1 MYISMGKLTGYI
13 LGVTAALVIGYYS
26 LSTYYSALLH
36 WLTPYFGS
44 GLAIVMGLM
53 FLYMGDPLHWP
64 ILLGVWVLLGVIVGL
79 GARKGSKAVGAAIA
93 AYVTVSGVMGL
104 ALASLFISFGGTG
117 LNLSAGTG
125 LVQSLSSGSLA
136 PPPGTNLYSILT
148 EPILGRFISAVSV
161 VTGSLSLGGLS
172 VNPAVVTQALPG
184 GAPIYPVV
192 EKILLLFV
200 PYIIANFVIF
210 VVVAGL
216 VGKYANRIIDPSSVK
231 KGRKKGA
238 GTVIVVIVMAVLIA
252 ASIAPVFHIEENQ
265 NAKYANLPVSSH
277 NMQLLVSG
285 SSPLFMAPLPSHYI
299 SGIYSDSQA
308 QLNLSSVSG
317 INYAAGVVGAY
328 GDTYGVYG
336 YLQRTNNTAFS
347 GWAGDAQKNSSLFTM
362 VAVSSNL
369 TDLVGAIESDG
380 LFGLSSSFT
389 ASSGIGGEFNRY
401 LNLIPPVTIVED
413 FPGSYN
419 RTVAMAAGEASS
431 ISSSL
436 NDSAVSLLGSFT
448 LPGNFI
454 SNVSFNTTLYLYG
467 AGSANI
473 RTTYDLL
480 RSVSPY
486 MPSTGSFPMF
496 MSGLDSGYLVPGA
509 GASSVDS
516 SMFVAGYLNS
526 TEVSQLLSGSVGI
539 GNASKLLGSSIVFA
553 GGIFQK
559 GNVFH
564 SPPYRQKISAAT
576 IMGANT
582 TMSFTSNSTIYGLA
596 FAYPV
601 ENGTSGSL
609 NYNYSS
615 YSNYPDIPVSA
626 IGTSVPRAI
635 NYTSALNTGSL
646 YFETNAT
653 FPAELNVT
661 ITYSMINGTV
671 AIVNTTI
678 FTGGSS
684 SLSNF
689 SISEYAIMQDYPGLV
704 TLLKGSTNFSQP
716 SLGSTPARFSYELEF
731 KNPGAYVVPPP
742 QVSYSLNGHNF
753 SYAYTDPTI
762 VVPYPDVFFTINNL
776 EYNSAAIVAYASG
789 AHILVYQL
797 IPGFYFFDLLPIAL
811 ILIDVPL
818 EYHWYRKMA
827 EKRRKARSSQ
837 P

>member
-1 MYISMGKLTGYI
+1 MCTCMGKLTGYI
-13 LGVTAALVIGYYS
+13 LGVTASLVIGYYS

-53 FLYMGDPLHWP
+53 FMYMGDPLHWP
-64 ILLGVWVLLGVIVGL
+64 ILLGVWILLGVIVGL
-79 GARKGSKAVGAAIA
+79 GSRKGRKAVGAAIA
-93 AYVTVSGVMGL
+93 TYVTVSGVMGL
-104 ALASLFISFGGTG
+104 ALATLFVSFSGTG

-125 LVQSLSSGSLA
+125 LIQSLSSGSLA

-148 EPILGRFISAVSV
+148 EPILGRFISAVSI

-172 VNPAVVTQALPG
+172 VNPAVVTPALPG
-184 GAPIYPVV
+184 GTSIYPVV
-192 EKILLLFV
+192 EKVLLLFV

-210 VVVAGL
+210 VVVADL
-216 VGKYANRIIDPSSVK
+216 VGKYANRIIDPSSGK

-238 GTVIVVIVMAVLIA
+238 GTVIVVITMAVLIA
-252 ASIAPVFHIEENQ
+252 ASLAPVFHGGE
-265 NAKYANLPVSSH
+265 SH
-277 NMQLLVSG
+277 IAPYSQLSGSNEAMQLLVSS
-285 SSPLFMAPLPSHYI
+285 SSPLYMAPLPSHYF
-299 SGIYSDSQA
+299 SGIYSDPQT

-336 YLQRTNNTAFS
+336 YLQRTNSTAFS
-347 GWAGDAQKNSSLFTM
+347 GWAGDAQRNSSIFTM

-369 TDLVGAIESDG
+369 TDLVGAIESDN
-380 LFGLSSSFT
+380 LFGLSPSFT
-389 ASSGIGGEFNRY
+389 TSSGIGGEFNRY

-419 RTVAMAAGEASS
+419 HTVAMASGEASS

-436 NDSAVSLLGSFT
+436 NDSGVSLLASFT
-448 LPGNFI
+448 LPSDFI

-467 AGSANI
+467 AGAVNSH
-473 RTTYDLL
+473 TTYDLL

-486 MPSTGSFPMF
+486 IPSTGSFPMF
-496 MSGLDSGYLVPGA
+496 MAGLDGGYLVPGA
-509 GASSVDS
+509 SADSVGS
-516 SMFVAGYLNS
+516 SMFVTGYLNS

-564 SPPYRQKISAAT
+564 SPPYMQNISAAA
-576 IMGANT
+576 IMGTNT
-582 TMSFTSNSTIYGLA
+582 TMSFTSNSTLYGLA

-626 IGTSVPRAI
+626 IGTSTPASI
-635 NYTSALNTGSL
+635 NYTSLLNTGSL
-646 YFETNAT
+646 HFKTNAT

-671 AIVNTTI
+671 AMVNTTI
-678 FTGGSS
+678 FSQNS
-684 SLSNF
+684 ANLKNF
-689 SISEYAIMQDYPGLV
+689 SISEYGIMQDYPGLV
-704 TLLKGSTNFSQP
+704 TLMKGSTNFSQP
-716 SLGSTPARFSYELEF
+716 SLGTTPARFSYELEF
-731 KNPGAYVVPPP
+731 KNPGAYVMPPP
-742 QVSYSLNGHNF
+742 QISYSLNGHGF
-753 SYAYTDPTI
+753 SYAYTDPII
-762 VVPYPDVFFTINNL
+762 VVPYPDVFSTINNL
-776 EYNSAAIVAYASG
+776 EYNSAAIIAYASG

-811 ILIDVPL
+811 ILIDIPL
-818 EYHWYRKMA
+818 EYHWYRKMM
-827 EKRRKARSSQ
+827 EKRRSARRSQ

>member
-1 MYISMGKLTGYI
+1 
-13 LGVTAALVIGYYS
+13 
-26 LSTYYSALLH
+26 
-36 WLTPYFGS
+36 
-44 GLAIVMGLM
+44 
-53 FLYMGDPLHWP
+53 
-64 ILLGVWVLLGVIVGL
+64 
-79 GARKGSKAVGAAIA
+79 
-93 AYVTVSGVMGL
+93 
-104 ALASLFISFGGTG
+104 
-117 LNLSAGTG
+117 
-125 LVQSLSSGSLA
+125 
-136 PPPGTNLYSILT
+136 
-148 EPILGRFISAVSV
+148 
-161 VTGSLSLGGLS
+161 
-172 VNPAVVTQALPG
+172 
-184 GAPIYPVV
+184 
-192 EKILLLFV
+192 
-200 PYIIANFVIF
+200 
-210 VVVAGL
+210 
-216 VGKYANRIIDPSSVK
+216 
-231 KGRKKGA
+231 
-238 GTVIVVIVMAVLIA
+238 
-252 ASIAPVFHIEENQ
+252 
-265 NAKYANLPVSSH
+265 
-277 NMQLLVSG
+277 
-285 SSPLFMAPLPSHYI
+285 
-299 SGIYSDSQA
+299 
-308 QLNLSSVSG
+308 
-317 INYAAGVVGAY
+317 
-328 GDTYGVYG
+328 
-336 YLQRTNNTAFS
+336 
-347 GWAGDAQKNSSLFTM
+347 
-362 VAVSSNL
+362 
-369 TDLVGAIESDG
+369 
-380 LFGLSSSFT
+380 
-389 ASSGIGGEFNRY
+389 
-401 LNLIPPVTIVED
+401 
-413 FPGSYN
+413 
-419 RTVAMAAGEASS
+419 
-431 ISSSL
+431 
-436 NDSAVSLLGSFT
+436 
-448 LPGNFI
+448 
-454 SNVSFNTTLYLYG
+454 
-467 AGSANI
+467 
-473 RTTYDLL
+473 
-480 RSVSPY
+480 
-486 MPSTGSFPMF
+486 
-496 MSGLDSGYLVPGA
+496 
-509 GASSVDS
+509 
-516 SMFVAGYLNS
+516 NS

-609 NYNYSS
+609 NYNYSL